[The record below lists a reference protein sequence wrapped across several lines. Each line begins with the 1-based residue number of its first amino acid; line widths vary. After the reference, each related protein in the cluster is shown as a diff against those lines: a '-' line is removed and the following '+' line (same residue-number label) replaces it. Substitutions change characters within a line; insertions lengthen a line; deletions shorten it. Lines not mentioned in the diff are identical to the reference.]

1 MTVHHPRGKV
11 PVITRPGRMQAFE
24 ELVRQI
30 METPQIIEASGK
42 KANKAS
48 VNMNSSSVMDNVGS
62 CGC

>member
-1 MTVHHPRGKV
+1 M
-11 PVITRPGRMQAFE
+11 PVITSPGRMQAFE

-30 METPQIIEASGK
+30 METPEIIEASGK
-42 KANKAS
+42 KASKAS